1 MPGSHHA
8 AKRPLT
14 RSAAVVGS
22 LVVLAS
28 TTACCSAFNP
38 ISTQQQSAKLL
49 PPKVGTS
56 NNSGNNG
63 SSSQAQL
70 SSRAIEA
77 DIVSSTLDV
86 DVISDV
92 KQDELGLMLQY
103 GSASDINTSANNDED
118 AQFDTNPYQMAARA
132 TVALT
137 AISYAIN
144 PEPLDGLTAS
154 LWSAI
159 YNWGPA
165 NAPLFEAEVAS
176 FAFFAWIAAFS
187 GLHLVLG
194 RQRTMESRFDGQMP
208 TKPFEWAVP
217 ENFHL
222 WFNPLGSYLGS
233 IWMYHQFLHEKPPL
247 PELAPTF
254 GAFAIELLFGVFLY
268 DLCFFPIHWL
278 MHKSSWGQM
287 RKVHGYHHRV
297 SSHTLNSLETVQHSY
312 IDGFLQVFVNILVQQ
327 ITPFGGIGE
336 KHVMSRLAHNV
347 LVTYL
352 LSEAHSGYDLP
363 WMSHRL
369 FPEFLGGAPR
379 HEKHHHDGRVY
390 YQQYFKYLD
399 DFFGFT
405 EKSLRI
411 GDWRKKDV
419 AAVVASADD
428 AANGEIV
435 MIKKDKVQVSV
446 Q

>member
-1 MPGSHHA
+1 MSGRHHA
-8 AKRPLT
+8 IKRPLT
-14 RSAAVVGS
+14 RAAVVGS
-22 LVVLAS
+22 LVALAS
-28 TTACCSAFNP
+28 TAVSAFNP
-38 ISTQQQSAKLL
+38 SASPSSASKL
-49 PPKVGTS
+49 PKVGT
-56 NNSGNNG
+56 NGG
-63 SSSQAQL
+63 SSSSINKGISRAQL
-70 SSRAIEA
+70 SSRAIEV
-77 DIVSSTLDV
+77 DITMSSGDIDGGSLPYFIDASTQSG
-86 DVISDV
+86 INTSNE
-92 KQDELGLMLQY
+92 QDETMTLQY
-103 GSASDINTSANNDED
+103 GQVDRSNDKPD
-118 AQFDTNPYQMAARA
+118 ADMNPYQMAARA

-137 AISYAIN
+137 AASYAIN
-144 PEPLDGLTAS
+144 PEPLDGAVAS
-154 LWSAI
+154 LWSAV

-165 NAPLFEAEVAS
+165 NAPLFEADAAS
-176 FAFFAWIAAFS
+176 FSFFAWIAAFS

-194 RQRTMESRFDGQMP
+194 RQKTIESRFDGQMP

-233 IWMYHQFLHEKPPL
+233 IWLYHQFLHEKPPL

-254 GAFAIELLFGVFLY
+254 GVFAGELLFGVFLY

-297 SSHTLNSLETVQHSY
+297 SSHALNSLETVQHSY
-312 IDGFLQVFVNILVQQ
+312 IDGFLQVAVNILVQQ

-336 KHVMSRLAHNV
+336 KHVLSRLAHNV

-369 FPEFLGGAPR
+369 FPEILGGAPR

-405 EKSLRI
+405 NRGEEKKMAMRRS
-411 GDWRKKDV
+411 KKTTRDV
-419 AAVVASADD
+419 P
-428 AANGEIV
+428 
-435 MIKKDKVQVSV
+435 VQV
-446 Q
+446 QQQ